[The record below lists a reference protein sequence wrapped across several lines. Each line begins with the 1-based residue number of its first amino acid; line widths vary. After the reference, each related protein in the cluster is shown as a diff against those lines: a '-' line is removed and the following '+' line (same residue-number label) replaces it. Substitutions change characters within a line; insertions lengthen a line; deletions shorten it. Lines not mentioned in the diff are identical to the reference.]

1 MKAWIQLAFES
12 AKSQQDAALVVEND
26 YERQERFERPL
37 DDLEEFV
44 EHHNLLVES
53 MVPSR
58 E

>member
-1 MKAWIQLAFES
+1 
-12 AKSQQDAALVVEND
+12 LVVEND

-53 MVPSR
+53 MMPSR